1 MKISPCIHAS
11 VLMNPHNNKLNE
23 SKQIKPSRV
32 LPFKYVLQ
40 GGLFFKKM
48 LYMEVLFL
56 TRFNVFQL
64 CDLIIVS
71 AGVFGPLFGS
81 VELLRVGE

>member
-1 MKISPCIHAS
+1 MFYME
-11 VLMNPHNNKLNE
+11 V
-23 SKQIKPSRV
+23 
-32 LPFKYVLQ
+32 
-40 GGLFFKKM
+40 FFFLM

-56 TRFNVFQL
+56 TRFNMFQL

-71 AGVFGPLFGS
+71 AGVFGPLFGY